1 MSQKI
6 KSQVLS
12 VAFKVLH
19 GQGSGCNA
27 TSIIILLLPH
37 SSLSHDLPVIPQT
50 SQGLSDSG
58 PFYLLIYLFPQIAA
72 CYFFF
77 LFLFFFFCGGR
88 QFSAI
93 WQLLKE
99 AFNDHCI
106 GNSKSHYFPDLFP
119 VFSSFIVFFSISL
132 LSVSLSRM
140 RL

>member
-1 MSQKI
+1 MPQKI

-72 CYFFF
+72 CYFIFIFVLFLVGGGSSLQYGNFSKKLSVIIVSAILNPITSQTSF
-77 LFLFFFFCGGR
+77 LF
-88 QFSAI
+88 
-93 WQLLKE
+93 
-99 AFNDHCI
+99 
-106 GNSKSHYFPDLFP
+106 
-119 VFSSFIVFFSISL
+119 SL
-132 LSVSLSRM
+132 PL
-140 RL
+140 